1 MENVNQFTLAK
12 MWEVLKKYL
21 LWIILAA
28 VIVGCVAAIFGQVFV
43 DDQYTCRLEYLLKD
57 LRDMSS
63 VELNNMSIYIDDAI
77 RKLSSNSVVKE
88 VVEAAN
94 IRYKQIEEETYNN
107 PNASDL
113 PVSPMKNALKIT
125 ANTSESGFYVTVTY
139 KDPVAAYAMTRTY
152 SEKMESLIEG
162 HSLKEMELINEP
174 EGVPLIPS
182 NNNRALKVGLIA
194 AAIAAVLAYAA
205 FLIRD
210 SFDVTIRTEQDLKK
224 FIDLP
229 LLGMIPQ
236 YSGEVESG
244 EKIMNKSHGDKDKD
258 KKQSKSQ

>member
-12 MWEVLKKYL
+12 LWEVLKKYL

-28 VIVGCVAAIFGQVFV
+28 VLVGCVAAIFGQVFV

-57 LRDMSS
+57 LTDMSS
-63 VELNNMSIYIDDAI
+63 VELSNMSTYVDDAI
-77 RKLSSNSVVKE
+77 RKLSSTPVVKQIVQE
-88 VVEAAN
+88 AN
-94 IRYKQIEEETYNN
+94 IQYKKIQESNYNN

-113 PVSPMKNALKIT
+113 PVSAMKSALKIT

-139 KDPVAAYAMTRTY
+139 TDPVAAYAMVRTY
-152 SEKMESLIEG
+152 SDKMDELIE
-162 HSLKEMELINEP
+162 SYRLKEMQIIEEP

-182 NNNRALKVGLIA
+182 NSNRALKIGLIA
-194 AAIAAVLAYAA
+194 AAIAAVLAYAV
-205 FLIRD
+205 FLIHD

-244 EKIMNKSHGDKDKD
+244 EKIMNKSHGDK
-258 KKQSKSQ
+258 KQSKSQ